1 MSGADD
7 LSPAALAAIKAE
19 AVLEMVDEQTDE
31 LDGDERSA
39 FFRALIAGLKER
51 IEPAGEG

>member
-7 LSPAALAAIKAE
+7 LSPGALAALKAE

-31 LDGDERSA
+31 LDGKERAA
-39 FFRALIAGLKER
+39 FFSALIAGLKER
-51 IEPAGEG
+51 IEPPGEG